1 MDNLHLVDPKYTGQM
16 LKHLEKQN
24 ELLMDAYR
32 SMSHA
37 LHKLQS
43 NLQSEVHASRTS
55 FGCGFTRLLSWKY
68 LKFCLII
75 SALRSV
81 GNIVTSDDHQTQ
93 TTLMGKKERNRSL
106 LDLL

>member
-1 MDNLHLVDPKYTGQM
+1 MDSLFKHKLFNHDKPNT
-16 LKHLEKQN
+16 KHLEKQN

-37 LHKLQS
+37 LHKLQF
-43 NLQSEVHASRTS
+43 NV
-55 FGCGFTRLLSWKY
+55 
-68 LKFCLII
+68 II

-93 TTLMGKKERNRSL
+93 VGFYNNAINKIVDAILLIDKNERTPKVIVFVYPNPRNAGL
-106 LDLL
+106 LV